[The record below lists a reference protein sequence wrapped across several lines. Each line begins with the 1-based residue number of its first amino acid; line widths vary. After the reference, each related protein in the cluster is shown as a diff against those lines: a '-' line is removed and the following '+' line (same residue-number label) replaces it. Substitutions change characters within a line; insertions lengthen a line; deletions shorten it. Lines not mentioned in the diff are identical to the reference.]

1 MVMSY
6 SISQV
11 INKYGVNASTLRYY
25 EKKGLLPII
34 KKDDGGKRIY
44 TDSDIEWLK
53 IVVCMRKTGM
63 SINYIKNYVDLCF
76 LGNDTI
82 KERYQ
87 IFLDQKR
94 IIEEKMR
101 ELEENIRTVNYK
113 IEFYEEA
120 ILNNKDTLNPYHN
133 K

>member
-1 MVMSY
+1 MSY